1 MTKQVLTRYV
11 ASISDLK
18 KNPMETV
25 SSGYGEPIAIL
36 NRNTPAFY
44 CIPAKLYEKMI
55 DILEDQQLIQL
66 AIESEDEPTIEISI
80 DELRT
85 KIQSKSFE
93 PI

>member
-25 SSGYGEPIAIL
+25 SSGHGEPIAIL

-44 CIPAKLYEKMI
+44 CIPAKLYEKMM

-66 AIESEDEPTIEISI
+66 AIESENEPTVEVSI

-85 KIQSKSFE
+85 KIQSRSFE
-93 PI
+93 AG